1 MKKDLFKLIEMCEM
15 LAETIVLLQEKR
27 TTQKESIE
35 IINEECFS
43 LKGIFR
49 KRVGSTTGEKRIPDR
64 IT

>member
-1 MKKDLFKLIEMCEM
+1 M